1 MSANNKAD
9 IEIVIGANKIKT
21 KSQVEKDLKKILDE
35 INKERYFSNGK
46 RGVKVGVKASAKTQ
60 ITTDLKTIF
69 KRINDSNNFLIKNIE
84 LSKTATNKLQKQ
96 LQETLGQL
104 KIKDIKVENV
114 VKTSNKTSNA
124 TNSNNSS
131 LTTTKNTNQ
140 NTNVSV
146 DKINSVYSRALKL
159 QKQIESSKYTT
170 DKLKTSIK
178 GVITTLNKGI
188 TLDKSNMIN
197 SVQMKAEE
205 LQRTVSEINNIRRQF
220 DEVNVTSAIKKQNT
234 VTYADDN
241 KIETLKNKI
250 KNVSDALSTASYD
263 TTTFENRL
271 NNLLIKLDTPM
282 SVKTF
287 KSLKEEFNTINSEI
301 STVEHKISALNIK
314 SINFDKLQTNSDELK
329 TKLNNTYNDIMSNV
343 KKLSQEQQSLIQSS
357 NFSYGNTGV
366 KGINDTYDNI
376 IGKIGKYNEELEQ
389 FKTDYINYINIIRN
403 SQIGSDNFNHAVE
416 NLNKLRNN
424 VDLSTQEIK
433 QKVTNAF
440 ASYNNLSK
448 NIGKTQNNI
457 KGVQNLL
464 SNINTWGTQNDRIF
478 GNTKMSFAFKSLKSA
493 VENAISSMHNLSKE
507 EQELLSKDLSLQFK
521 KLKQSA
527 AEAGVTGQT
536 ALTKLTSQADKLGVY
551 LSASTLLY
559 SGINQ
564 VKQMYQNVLALDT
577 AMTEL
582 KKVTDETGS
591 KYDNFLTSSI
601 GKAKELGASITD
613 YINATADFAR
623 LGYNI
628 DSSAKLAE
636 SAILYKQVADD
647 INNIE
652 DASSS
657 LISTMKA
664 FNISANQSQTI
675 VDKFNEVSNKFSISS
690 GGIGTALQKSASSLS
705 SANNTLSESLGLI
718 VAGNDVVQDPDI
730 VGNGIKTIALRLR
743 AASTE
748 LEEAGLD
755 TDGVAKSVSDLRQ
768 ELKALSG
775 VDIMIDDNTFKS
787 TYQIFQEMSK
797 VWSGLSDITKA
808 SITDLAA
815 GKHQANL
822 FDSIMNNFADAK
834 KTVETANNSAGSA
847 SKEHAKVLESLAGK
861 VEILKST
868 YESLSKSIINDGFVK
883 SLIDDATQLLNLI
896 TKLNDNLGTFG
907 TISTGVIGVTVFRLT
922 KQFSNLNEFIQHI
935 KNGINSIGSS
945 KELIIQELSTQ
956 KDNLI
961 GNFIKTD
968 DSGNSSWKL
977 DDWLP
982 QIIENK
988 DYKERAEVIAK
999 KGLTVENYQ
1008 KEIKNLQTEYFQKE
1022 FNNQLKETNA
1032 TLTTNI
1038 KATDEAGE
1046 VVNKLGENYKKSVK
1060 SVSAFG
1066 NTLKSIGISALVSLG
1081 VGLAS
1086 WGIESRIKALN
1097 ERLSQSQKAVDTA
1110 NEKQKELSDEFSKV
1124 QENKSSLSSIQDE
1137 FLKLNKGV
1145 SSTGENLTLTNSEFE
1160 RYNTLANQIGDMFPS
1175 LVKGWTEQGNAIIS
1189 NKTSVE
1195 DLTNALKEQEEQY
1208 QRNLALN
1215 ANDVFS
1221 GFKAKVNSDY
1231 ATEFNI
1237 ITGTHIKEDSDV
1249 GYTKQEKLLSQIIS
1263 AYENKQ
1269 KVKVNDDNDNNYK
1282 ASIAGG
1288 VGEAIN
1294 KSKLENN
1301 PKDKSAFIILNNNEG
1316 VLEKVLKDVGIDL
1329 NDFLEKY
1336 NKYLDNPND
1345 TQNKTQVETWLK
1357 QIEIQIKSFGGLKEA
1372 EFDNT
1377 KSNIIASLEQ
1387 TNSNLNDKQKSLLE
1401 KIVNAID
1408 YKYAEKFTDENGN
1421 VDINKLVANLQT
1433 KLIDALNNGS
1443 NIVNQAYSN
1452 MLNLSDEYKNGKITA
1467 SKYVKSIKDNI
1478 NNSGLD
1484 KDLQEYLLKALNV
1497 EDIENMISN
1506 IKGRFKD
1513 NKNKNNIEKY
1523 IDSLNNTEI
1532 ELLYNI
1538 DNVGELSLD
1547 ELKSKI
1553 EASSKETQKFSSII
1567 NTASE
1572 SFKALNDEIDN
1583 VQSAYDTMKNVI
1595 IDYNKNGNLTVD
1607 NVQAIMALGDDYIK
1621 LLDTQSGKI
1630 RLNTAEYQKLIA
1642 VKKEELKLEAVRN
1655 SLSLVKSLNSE
1666 AKALEYL
1673 TKTKVDYASIT
1684 QKEYNSLYAYIETQ
1698 KNSGKYSKKA
1708 QSAFNEVLNTLNK
1721 TLTLYDEMDTS
1732 YTSQFDGLT
1741 KLEREY
1747 NENKEALENQQAVL
1761 DNQKEALEDVKT
1773 GYEKQKEALEDVV
1786 DGYEKQK
1793 DVINNNITALEK
1805 NKNALEDLLSTYN
1818 EDKDNIN
1825 ELIDLT
1831 TEYVKQTYDDKITA
1845 IEKEKDAYE
1854 DKIEKLKENLDAEK
1868 DLYEYQKSISSKKN
1882 DISTTKKQIAA
1893 LKNSNSTSD
1902 KKRLQELQ
1910 NQLSEQQ
1917 QDLTDT
1923 QYNNSIDVRKE
1934 ALDNE
1939 YALKEAIWNKETEK
1953 LQEVVNN
1960 ERRMRTEAMNLIDGR
1975 SNVFYNN
1982 LWNYTYQ
1989 YTTKSKFEF
1998 ETLWNTA
2005 YTVLDKY
2012 NLGQYNTMSIMD
2024 MLNHNI
2030 YNTQLMIDNV
2040 DGQIQLLEN
2049 QIEVL
2054 QGYIDGT
2061 TASINDVEAAIDGT
2075 TGSINNV
2082 EAALD
2087 GVKNKIND
2095 IETAYQQA
2103 TKEAE
2108 SFNNVSNGSGV
2119 GTNVSKTKTK
2129 TPSKNKDNNKN
2140 KEKKSNEQAIETI
2153 LKKVL
2158 NQVPLSDVNKKD
2170 SLKQY
2175 IVTHLTYPYFYFVN
2189 YAKKLR
2195 NQELSSNYSYDWITR
2210 NGEWFTSRGSYGKY
2224 AKGTSYAKQGVAIVD
2239 EEGIGSEYILKS
2251 NKGRTTYLP
2260 EGSVVFNKS
2269 ETQLLKSLVND
2280 KDKVRKIL
2288 NNADYLDYV
2297 GNKLTNGSLGV
2308 KSNSILTDSLKNTM
2322 NNINSI
2328 NNKTNTSMT
2337 SNVNMTVNN
2346 NGERI
2351 NEQSLV
2357 NKIEKQIIKDFNR
2370 IGRHWG

>member
-1 MSANNKAD
+1 MSTNGKPD
-9 IEIVIGANKIKT
+9 IEIVIGANKVKT
-21 KSQVEKDLKKILDE
+21 KSQVEKDLRKILDE
-35 INKERYFSNGK
+35 INKEQYFSNET
-46 RGVKVGVKASAKTQ
+46 RGVKVGVKSSTKTQ
-60 ITTDLKTIF
+60 IVTDLKEIF
-69 KRINDSNNFLIKNIE
+69 KSINSSNNNIFTIKNIE

-96 LQETLGQL
+96 LQEALGQ
-104 KIKDIKVENV
+104 IKVKDVKVENV
-114 VKTSNKTSNA
+114 VKTSNKTSDNI
-124 TNSNNSS
+124 NSSNNINNSS
-131 LTTTKNTNQ
+131 STTTKNT
-140 NTNVSV
+140 TKKDTTVSV

-159 QKQIESSKYTT
+159 QKQIESSKYAT

-188 TLDKSNMIN
+188 TLDKSNMIT

-205 LQRTVSEINNIRRQF
+205 LQQTVSEINNIRRQF
-220 DEVNVTSAIKKQNT
+220 DEANVTSVIKKQNT

-263 TTTFENRL
+263 TTNFENRL
-271 NNLLIKLDTPM
+271 NNLLTKLDTPM

-329 TKLNNTYNDIMSNV
+329 TKLNNTYNDIISNV

-366 KGINDTYDNI
+366 KGINDTYDNVV
-376 IGKIGKYNEELEQ
+376 GKVEDYDKQLKQ
-389 FKTDYINYINIIRN
+389 FKTDYVNYINVIRN
-403 SQIGSDNFNHAVE
+403 SQIGSDEFNKAVTD
-416 NLNKLRNN
+416 LNKLRNAVN
-424 VDLSTQEIK
+424 LSTQEIK
-433 QKVTNAF
+433 QKVNSAF
-440 ASYNNLSK
+440 SSYGNLSK

-464 SNINTWGTQNDRIF
+464 ANINIWGKQNDRIF

-493 VENAISSMHNLSKE
+493 VENAISSMHTLSKE
-507 EQELLSKDLSLQFK
+507 EQELLSKDLSKQFK
-521 KLKQSA
+521 ELKQSA
-527 AEAGVTGQT
+527 SEAGVTGQT

-564 VKQMYQNVLALDT
+564 IKQMYQNILSLDT

-591 KYDNFLTSSI
+591 KYDSFLTSSI
-601 GKAKELGASITD
+601 SKAKELGASITD
-613 YINATADFAR
+613 YVNATADFAR
-623 LGYNI
+623 LGYDT

-636 SAILYKQVADD
+636 SSILYEQVADD
-647 INNIE
+647 INGID

-664 FNISANQSQTI
+664 FNISASQSQTI
-675 VDKFNEVSNKFSISS
+675 VDKFNEVSNKFAISS

-775 VDIMIDDNTFKS
+775 VDIMINDNTFKS

-797 VWSGLSDITKA
+797 VWGGLSDIAKA

-822 FDSIMNNFADAK
+822 FDSIMNNFADAE

-861 VEILKST
+861 VKILNST
-868 YESLSKSIINDGFVK
+868 YDELSNSIINGEFVK
-883 SLIDDATQLLNLI
+883 SLIEGATQLLDLL
-896 TKLNDNLGTFG
+896 TKLNNGLGTFG
-907 TISTGVIGVTVFRLT
+907 TLLTGLAGIETFRLT
-922 KQFSNLNEFIQHI
+922 KQFSSPSELLANI
-935 KNGINSIGSS
+935 KNGISSIGSS
-945 KELIIQELSTQ
+945 KNSIIQKLSTQ
-956 KDNLI
+956 KDSLI
-961 GNFIKTD
+961 SNFIKTD
-968 DSGNSSWKL
+968 NNGNSSWKL

-982 QIIENK
+982 QI
-988 DYKERAEVIAK
+988 
-999 KGLTVENYQ
+999 VENDEYKKRAKALEDAGLAVEDYQ

-1022 FNNQLKETNA
+1022 FNNQLKDTNA

-1060 SVSAFG
+1060 GISTFG
-1066 NTLKSIGISALVSLG
+1066 STLKSIGISALVSLG

-1086 WGIESRIKALN
+1086 WGIESGIKALN
-1097 ERLSQSQKAVDTA
+1097 EQLSQSQKAIDTA
-1110 NEKQKELSDEFSKV
+1110 NEKQKELSDEFSNI

-1189 NKTSVE
+1189 NKTNVE

-1215 ANDVFS
+1215 ANDIFS
-1221 GFKAKVNSDY
+1221 GFKAKVNNDY

-1269 KVKVNDDNDNNYK
+1269 KVKTNDNNDNDYK
-1282 ASIAGG
+1282 SSIAGG

-1294 KSKLENN
+1294 KSKLEAN
-1301 PKDKSAFIILNNNEG
+1301 PKDTSAFIILNNKEG
-1316 VLEKVLKDVGIDL
+1316 VLEKVLKDIGIDL
-1329 NDFLEKY
+1329 NEFQEKY
-1336 NKYLDNPND
+1336 NNYIDNPND
-1345 TQNKTQVETWLK
+1345 TQNKAQVETWLK
-1357 QIEIQIKSFGGLKEA
+1357 QIEIQIKSFSGLKEA

-1401 KIVNAID
+1401 KIVNSID

-1443 NIVNQAYSN
+1443 DEVKQAYSN
-1452 MLNLSDEYKNGKITA
+1452 MLNLSDKYNNGKVTA
-1467 SKYVKSIKDNI
+1467 SKYVKLIKDDVK
-1478 NNSGLD
+1478 NSGLD

-1538 DNVGELSLD
+1538 DNAGDLSLD

-1553 EASSKETQKFSSII
+1553 EASSKEAQKFSSII

-1583 VQSAYDTMKNVI
+1583 VQSAYDTMKSVI

-1630 RLNTAEYQKLIA
+1630 RLNTAEYQKLITA
-1642 VKKEELKLEAVRN
+1642 RKEELKLEAVRN
-1655 SLSLVKSLNSE
+1655 SLNLIKSLDNES
-1666 AKALEYL
+1666 KALEYL

-1684 QKEYNSLYAYIETQ
+1684 QKEYDSLYSYIETQ

-1708 QSAFNEVLNTLNK
+1708 QSAFNEILKSLNK
-1721 TLTLYDEMDTS
+1721 TLELYDKMDTT
-1732 YTSQFDGLT
+1732 YTSQFDGLS

-1747 NENKEALENQQAVL
+1747 NRNKEALENQQTAL
-1761 DNQKEALEDVKT
+1761 DNQKEALEDVKS
-1773 GYEKQKEALEDVV
+1773 GYEKQKEVLNDN
-1786 DGYEKQK
+1786 K
-1793 DVINNNITALEK
+1793 DALEK
-1805 NKNALEDLLSTYN
+1805 NKSALEDLLDTYN
-1818 EDKDNIN
+1818 DDKDNIN

-1831 TEYVKQTYDDKITA
+1831 TEYVKQTYEDKITA
-1845 IEKEKDAYE
+1845 IEKEKDAYK
-1854 DKIEKLKENLDAEK
+1854 DRVDQLKENLDAEK

-1893 LKNSNSTSD
+1893 LQNSTSSSD
-1902 KKRLQELQ
+1902 RKRLQELQ
-1910 NQLSEQQ
+1910 TQLSEQQ

-1923 QYNNSIDVRKE
+1923 QYDNSIDVRKE

-1939 YALKEAIWNKETEK
+1939 YTLKEKAWNKETEK

-1960 ERRMRTEAMNLIDGR
+1960 ERQMRTEAMRLMDSR
-1975 SNVFYNN
+1975 SNIFYNN

-1998 ETLWNTA
+1998 DNLWTTA
-2005 YTVLDKY
+2005 YGVLDKY
-2012 NLGQYNTMSIMD
+2012 NLGQYTTMGIMD
-2024 MLNHNI
+2024 MLNYNI
-2030 YNTQLMIDNV
+2030 YNTQLMIANV
-2040 DGQIQLLEN
+2040 DGQIQMLES
-2049 QIEVL
+2049 QIDVL

-2061 TASINDVEAAIDGT
+2061 TT
-2075 TGSINNV
+2075 SINNV
-2082 EAALD
+2082 ETALD
-2087 GVKNKIND
+2087 GVKNKISD
-2095 IETAYQQA
+2095 IETAYQNA

-2108 SFNNVSNGSGV
+2108 NFNNVSNGSGV

-2129 TPSKNKDNNKN
+2129 SPSENKASTKSSSKNK
-2140 KEKKSNEQAIETI
+2140 KSNLLTKDSMNA
-2153 LKKVL
+2153 LKKIKSNL
-2158 NQVPLSDVNKKD
+2158 ESTAKYTAQFPKYEKHITTPKKFK
-2170 SLKQY
+2170 S
-2175 IVTHLTYPYFYFVN
+2175 FS
-2189 YAKKLR
+2189 
-2195 NQELSSNYSYDWITR
+2195 SSNLPKTSKTPFNWYTFNGYASGTPYS
-2210 NGEWFTSRGSYGKY
+2210 
-2224 AKGTSYAKQGVAIVD
+2224 KQGVAIVD
-2239 EEGIGSEYILKS
+2239 EEGIGSEYILKA

-2269 ETQLLKSLVND
+2269 ETQLLKSLVDD
-2280 KDKVRKIL
+2280 KDKVKKIL
-2288 NNADYLDYV
+2288 NNADYLDYI
-2297 GNKLTNGSLGV
+2297 GSKLTNGSLGI
-2308 KSNSILTDSLKNTM
+2308 KNNSILTDSLKNTM

-2357 NKIEKQIIKDFNR
+2357 NKIENQIIKDFNR

>member
-1 MSANNKAD
+1 MSTNGKPD
-9 IEIVIGANKIKT
+9 IEIVIGANKVKT
-21 KSQVEKDLKKILDE
+21 KSQVEKDLRKILDE
-35 INKERYFSNGK
+35 INKEQYFSNET
-46 RGVKVGVKASAKTQ
+46 RGVKVGVKSSTKTQ
-60 ITTDLKTIF
+60 IVTDLKKIF
-69 KRINDSNNFLIKNIE
+69 KSINSSNNNIFTIKNIE

-96 LQETLGQL
+96 LQEALGQ
-104 KIKDIKVENV
+104 IKVKDVKVENV
-114 VKTSNKTSNA
+114 VKTSNKTSDNI
-124 TNSNNSS
+124 NSSNNINNSS
-131 LTTTKNTNQ
+131 STTTKNT
-140 NTNVSV
+140 TKKDTTVSV

-159 QKQIESSKYTT
+159 QKQIESSKYAT

-188 TLDKSNMIN
+188 TLDKSNMIT

-205 LQRTVSEINNIRRQF
+205 LQQTVSEINNIRRQF
-220 DEVNVTSAIKKQNT
+220 DEANVTSAIKKQNT

-263 TTTFENRL
+263 TTNFENRL
-271 NNLLIKLDTPM
+271 NNLLTKLDTPM

-314 SINFDKLQTNSDELK
+314 SINFDKLQVNSDELK
-329 TKLNNTYNDIMSNV
+329 TKLSNTYNTVMNNV
-343 KKLSQEQQSLIQSS
+343 KKLNKEQQDLIQSS

-366 KGINDTYDNI
+366 KGINDTYDNVV
-376 IGKIGKYNEELEQ
+376 GKVEDYNKQLKQ
-389 FKTDYINYINIIRN
+389 FKTDYVNYINVIRN
-403 SQIGSDNFNHAVE
+403 SQIGSDEFNNAIE
-416 NLNKLRNN
+416 GLKNLQNTVN
-424 VDLSTQEIK
+424 LSTQEIK
-433 QKVTNAF
+433 QKVNSAF
-440 ASYNNLSK
+440 SSYGNLSK

-464 SNINTWGTQNDRIF
+464 ANINTWGKQNDRIF

-493 VENAISSMHNLSKE
+493 VENAISSMHTLSKE
-507 EQELLSKDLSLQFK
+507 EQELLSKDLSRQFK
-521 KLKQSA
+521 ELKQSA
-527 AEAGVTGQT
+527 SEAGVTGQT

-564 VKQMYQNVLALDT
+564 IKQMYQNVLSLDT

-591 KYDNFLTSSI
+591 KYDSFLTSSI
-601 GKAKELGASITD
+601 SKAKELGASITD
-613 YINATADFAR
+613 YVNATADFAR
-623 LGYNI
+623 LGYDT
-628 DSSAKLAE
+628 DSSAKLAK
-636 SAILYKQVADD
+636 SSILYEQVADD
-647 INNIE
+647 INGID

-664 FNISANQSQTI
+664 FNISASQSQTI

-797 VWSGLSDITKA
+797 VWGGLSDIAKA

-822 FDSIMNNFADAK
+822 FDSIMNNFADAE

-861 VEILKST
+861 VKILNST
-868 YESLSKSIINDGFVK
+868 YDELSNSIIKGEFVK
-883 SLIDDATQLLNLI
+883 SLIEGATQLLDLL
-896 TKLNDNLGTFG
+896 TKLNNGLGTFG
-907 TISTGVIGVTVFRLT
+907 TLLTGLAGIETFRLT
-922 KQFSNLNEFIQHI
+922 KQFSSPSELLANI
-935 KNGINSIGSS
+935 KNGISSIGSS
-945 KELIIQELSTQ
+945 KNSIIQKLSTQ
-956 KDNLI
+956 KDSLI
-961 GNFIKTD
+961 SNFIKTD
-968 DSGNSSWKL
+968 NNGNSSWKL

-982 QIIENK
+982 QI
-988 DYKERAEVIAK
+988 
-999 KGLTVENYQ
+999 VENGEYKKRAKALEDAGLAVEEYQ
-1008 KEIKNLQTEYFQKE
+1008 EKIKNLQTEYFQKE
-1022 FNNQLKETNA
+1022 FNNQLKDTNA

-1060 SVSAFG
+1060 GISTFG
-1066 NTLKSIGISALVSLG
+1066 STLKSIGISALVSLG

-1086 WGIESRIKALN
+1086 WGIESGIKALN
-1097 ERLSQSQKAVDTA
+1097 EQLSQSQKAIDTA
-1110 NEKQKELSDEFSKV
+1110 NEKQKELSDEFSNI

-1189 NKTSVE
+1189 NKTNVE

-1221 GFKAKVNSDY
+1221 GFKAKVNNDY
-1231 ATEFNI
+1231 ATE
-1237 ITGTHIKEDSDV
+1237 IKWFSRGNLIDNAVQEDSDV
-1249 GYTKQEKLLSQIIS
+1249 GYAKQEKLLNSILDAYRSNRKIAAIS
-1263 AYENKQ
+1263 DPNSIYDAFKVLPVLGNGDVALDNK
-1269 KVKVNDDNDNNYK
+1269 NY
-1282 ASIAGG
+1282 
-1288 VGEAIN
+1288 
-1294 KSKLENN
+1294 
-1301 PKDKSAFIILNNNEG
+1301 
-1316 VLEKVLKDVGIDL
+1316 VLEKVLKDIGIDL
-1329 NDFLEKY
+1329 NEFQEKY

-1357 QIEIQIKSFGGLKEA
+1357 QIEIQIKSFSGLKEA

-1401 KIVNAID
+1401 KIVNSID

-1443 NIVNQAYSN
+1443 DEVKQAYSN
-1452 MLNLSDEYKNGKITA
+1452 MLNLSDKYNNGKVTA
-1467 SKYVKSIKDNI
+1467 SKYVKLIKDDVK
-1478 NNSGLD
+1478 NSGLD

-1538 DNVGELSLD
+1538 DNAGDLSLD

-1553 EASSKETQKFSSII
+1553 EASSKEAQKFSSII

-1583 VQSAYDTMKNVI
+1583 VQSAYDTMKSVI

-1630 RLNTAEYQKLIA
+1630 RLNTAEYQKLITA
-1642 VKKEELKLEAVRN
+1642 RKEELKLEAVRN
-1655 SLSLVKSLNSE
+1655 SLNLIKSLDNES
-1666 AKALEYL
+1666 KALEYL

-1684 QKEYNSLYAYIETQ
+1684 QKEYDSLYSYIETQ

-1708 QSAFNEVLNTLNK
+1708 QSAFNEILKSLNK
-1721 TLTLYDEMDTS
+1721 TLELYDKMDTT
-1732 YTSQFDGLT
+1732 YTSQFDGLS

-1747 NENKEALENQQAVL
+1747 NRNKEALENQQTAL
-1761 DNQKEALEDVKT
+1761 DNQKEALEDVKS
-1773 GYEKQKEALEDVV
+1773 GYEKQKEILD
-1786 DGYEKQK
+1786 DNK
-1793 DVINNNITALEK
+1793 DALEK
-1805 NKNALEDLLSTYN
+1805 NKSALEDLLDTYN
-1818 EDKDNIN
+1818 DDKDNIN

-1831 TEYVKQTYDDKITA
+1831 TEYVKQTYEDKITA
-1845 IEKEKDAYE
+1845 IEKEKDAYK
-1854 DKIEKLKENLDAEK
+1854 DRVDQLKENLDAEK

-1893 LKNSNSTSD
+1893 LQNSTSSSD
-1902 KKRLQELQ
+1902 RKRLQELQ
-1910 NQLSEQQ
+1910 TQLSEQQ

-1923 QYNNSIDVRKE
+1923 QYDNSIDVRKE

-1939 YALKEAIWNKETEK
+1939 YTLKEKAWNKETEK

-1960 ERRMRTEAMNLIDGR
+1960 ERQMRTEAMRLMDSR
-1975 SNVFYNN
+1975 SNIFYNN

-1998 ETLWNTA
+1998 DNLWTTA
-2005 YTVLDKY
+2005 YGVLDKY
-2012 NLGQYNTMSIMD
+2012 NLGQYTTMGIMD
-2024 MLNHNI
+2024 MLNYNI
-2030 YNTQLMIDNV
+2030 YNTQLMIANV
-2040 DGQIQLLEN
+2040 DGQIQMLES
-2049 QIEVL
+2049 QIDVL

-2061 TASINDVEAAIDGT
+2061 TT
-2075 TGSINNV
+2075 SINNV
-2082 EAALD
+2082 ETALD
-2087 GVKNKIND
+2087 GVKNKISD
-2095 IETAYQQA
+2095 IETAYQNA

-2108 SFNNVSNGSGV
+2108 NFNNVSNGNGV
-2119 GTNVSKTKTK
+2119 GVDSSKTNTK
-2129 TPSKNKDNNKN
+2129 SPSENKDNNKN
-2140 KEKKSNEQAIETI
+2140 KEKKSSNPSVETI

-2158 NQVPLSDVNKKD
+2158 KQVPLSGKNKFGEDKKD
-2170 SLKQY
+2170 VLKKY
-2175 IVTHLTYPYFYFVN
+2175 ILEHFAYPYFYFVN
-2189 YAKKLR
+2189 YALALQKETYSQKYITQNR
-2195 NQELSSNYSYDWITR
+2195 NKTPKVATTPFNKYTFK
-2210 NGEWFTSRGSYGKY
+2210 GY
-2224 AKGTSYAKQGVAIVD
+2224 AKGTSYSKQGVAIVD
-2239 EEGIGSEYILKS
+2239 EEGIGSEYILKA

-2269 ETQLLKSLVND
+2269 ETQLLKSLVDD
-2280 KDKVRKIL
+2280 KDKVKKIL
-2288 NNADYLDYV
+2288 NNADYLDYI
-2297 GNKLTNGSLGV
+2297 GSKLTNGSLGI
-2308 KSNSILTDSLKNTM
+2308 KNNSILTDSLKNTM

-2357 NKIEKQIIKDFNR
+2357 NKIENQIIKDFNR

>member
-1 MSANNKAD
+1 MSTNNKAD

-35 INKERYFSNGK
+35 INKERYFSNGT
-46 RGVKVGVKASAKTQ
+46 RGVKVGVKTSAKTQ

-84 LSKTATNKLQKQ
+84 LSKTSTNKLQKQ
-96 LQETLGQL
+96 LQEALGQL

-140 NTNVSV
+140 NANVSV

-188 TLDKSNMIN
+188 TLDKSNMIT
-197 SVQMKAEE
+197 SVKMKTEE
-205 LQRTVSEINNIRRQF
+205 LQQTVSEINNIRRQF

-263 TTTFENRL
+263 TTNFENRL
-271 NNLLIKLDTPM
+271 NNLLTKLDTPM

-287 KSLKEEFNTINSEI
+287 KALKEEFNAINSEI
-301 STVEHKISALNIK
+301 SAVEHKISALNIK
-314 SINFDKLQTNSDELK
+314 SINFDKLQINSDELK

-389 FKTDYINYINIIRN
+389 FKTDYVNYINVIRN
-403 SQIGSDNFNHAVE
+403 SQIGSDEFNTAVTD
-416 NLNKLRNN
+416 LNKLRNEVN
-424 VDLSTQEIK
+424 LSTQEIK
-433 QKVTNAF
+433 QKVTNVF
-440 ASYNNLSK
+440 TSYNNLSK

-478 GNTKMSFAFKSLKSA
+478 SNTKMSFAFKSLKSA

-564 VKQMYQNVLALDT
+564 VKQMYQNVLSLDT
-577 AMTEL
+577 AITEL

-591 KYDNFLTSSI
+591 EYDNFLTSSI
-601 GKAKELGASITD
+601 SKSKELGASITD
-613 YINATADFAR
+613 YVNATADFAR
-623 LGYNI
+623 LGYDT
-628 DSSAKLAE
+628 DSSAELAE
-636 SAILYKQVADD
+636 SSILYKQVADD
-647 INNIE
+647 INNVE

-664 FNISANQSQTI
+664 FNISASQSQTI

-775 VDIMIDDNTFKS
+775 VDIMIDDKTFKS

-797 VWSGLSDITKA
+797 VWSGLSDISKA

-822 FDSIMNNFADAK
+822 FDSIMNNFTDAE
-834 KTVETANNSAGSA
+834 KTVETANNSVGSA

-861 VEILKST
+861 VEILKSS
-868 YESLSKSIINDGFVK
+868 YEALSKSIINDDSVK
-883 SLIDDATQLLNLI
+883 SLIEGATQLLDLL
-896 TKLNDNLGTFG
+896 TELNNGLGTFG
-907 TISTGVIGVTVFRLT
+907 IILTGVTGVTVFRLT

-935 KNGINSIGSS
+935 ENGISSIGSS
-945 KELIIQELSTQ
+945 KNLIIQKLSTQ
-956 KDNLI
+956 KDSLI
-961 GNFIKTD
+961 SNFIKTD
-968 DSGNSSWKL
+968 NNGNSSWKL

-982 QIIENK
+982 QIVENK
-988 DYKERAEVIAK
+988 EYQERVKVIKNEGLAVKE
-999 KGLTVENYQ
+999 YQ
-1008 KEIKNLQTEYFQKE
+1008 EKIKNLQTEYFQKE
-1022 FNNQLKETNA
+1022 FNNQLKDTNA

-1046 VVNKLGENYKKSVK
+1046 VVTKLGDNYKKSVK
-1060 SVSAFG
+1060 SISTFG

-1081 VGLAS
+1081 VGLVS
-1086 WGIESRIKALN
+1086 WGIESGINALN
-1097 ERLSQSQKAVDTA
+1097 EQLSQSQKAIDTA
-1110 NEKQKELSDEFSKV
+1110 NEKRKELNDEFSNV

-1160 RYNTLANQIGDMFPS
+1160 RYNTLANQIGDIFPS

-1189 NKTSVE
+1189 NKTNIE

-1221 GFKAKVNSDY
+1221 GFKAKVNNDY

-1237 ITGTHIKEDSDV
+1237 FSGKYIKEDSDV
-1249 GYTKQEKLLSQIIS
+1249 GYAKQEEVLKSILDI
-1263 AYENKQ
+1263 NKN
-1269 KVKVNDDNDNNYK
+1269 KKIKKIVVKDNQFNRGNTAADIATTLFENDDTV
-1282 ASIAGG
+1282 G
-1288 VGEAIN
+1288 VLDI
-1294 KSKLENN
+1294 S
-1301 PKDKSAFIILNNNEG
+1301 EG
-1316 VLEKVLKDVGIDL
+1316 VLEKVLKDIGIDL
-1329 NDFLEKY
+1329 NEFQEKY

-1345 TQNKTQVETWLK
+1345 MQNKTQVETWLK
-1357 QIEIQIKSFGGLKEA
+1357 QIEIQIKSFSGLKEA

-1421 VDINKLVANLQT
+1421 VDINTLVANLQT

-1443 NIVNQAYSN
+1443 DEVKQAYSN
-1452 MLNLSDEYKNGKITA
+1452 MLNLSDEYSNGKVTA
-1467 SKYVKSIKDNI
+1467 SKYVKSIKDDVK
-1478 NNSGLD
+1478 NSGLD
-1484 KDLQEYLLKALNV
+1484 KELQEYLLKALNV
-1497 EDIENMISN
+1497 EDVENMISN

-1513 NKNKNNIEKY
+1513 NENKNNIEKY

-1538 DNVGELSLD
+1538 DNVGDLSLD

-1553 EASSKETQKFSSII
+1553 EASSKEAQKFSSII
-1567 NTASE
+1567 NTTSE

-1630 RLNTAEYQKLIA
+1630 RLNTAEYQKLITA
-1642 VKKEELKLEAVRN
+1642 KKEELKLETIRN
-1655 SLSLVKSLNSE
+1655 SLSLIKSLNSE

-1684 QKEYNSLYAYIETQ
+1684 QKEYNSLYTYIETQ

-1721 TLTLYDEMDTS
+1721 TLALYDEMDTS

-1747 NENKEALENQQAVL
+1747 NENKEALENQQTAL
-1761 DNQKEALEDVKT
+1761 NNQKEALEDVKT

-1793 DVINNNITALEK
+1793 DVINNNINALEK
-1805 NKNALEDLLSTYN
+1805 NKSALEDLLSTYN
-1818 EDKDNIN
+1818 EDKDSIN

-1868 DLYEYQKSISSKKN
+1868 DLYEYQKSISNKKN

-1893 LKNSNSTSD
+1893 LKSSNSTSD

-1923 QYNNSIDVRKE
+1923 QYNNSIDIRKE

-1939 YALKEAIWNKETEK
+1939 YALKEALWNKETEK
-1953 LQEVVNN
+1953 LHEVVNN
-1960 ERRMRTEAMNLIDGR
+1960 ERRMRTEAMNLIDSR
-1975 SNVFYNN
+1975 SNVFYNK

-1998 ETLWNTA
+1998 ETLWTTA

-2030 YNTQLMIDNV
+2030 YNTQLMINNV

-2061 TASINDVEAAIDGT
+2061 TLKINDVEAAIDGT

-2082 EAALD
+2082 ETALD

-2108 SFNNVSNGSGV
+2108 SFNNVSNSSGV

-2129 TPSKNKDNNKN
+2129 APSKNKDNNKN
-2140 KEKKSNEQAIETI
+2140 NRNAVETI

-2158 NQVPLSDVNKKD
+2158 KQVSLSSADKKD

-2175 IVTHLTYPYFYFVN
+2175 IITHLTYPYFYFVN

-2195 NQELSSNYSYDWITR
+2195 NQELSSDYSYNWITR
-2210 NGEWFTSRGSYGKY
+2210 NGEWFTSRGSYGKF
-2224 AKGTSYAKQGVAIVD
+2224 AKGTSYAKQGMAIVD
-2239 EEGIGSEYILKS
+2239 EEGIGSEYILKA

-2269 ETQLLKSLVND
+2269 ETQLLKSLVDD
-2280 KDKVRKIL
+2280 KDKVKKIL
-2288 NNADYLDYV
+2288 NNADYLDYI
-2297 GNKLTNGSLGV
+2297 GSKLTNGSLGI
-2308 KSNSILTDSLKNTM
+2308 KNNSILTDSLKNTM

-2357 NKIEKQIIKDFNR
+2357 DKIEKQIIKDFNR

>member
-1 MSANNKAD
+1 MSTNGKPD
-9 IEIVIGANKIKT
+9 IEIVIGANKVKT
-21 KSQVEKDLKKILDE
+21 KSQVEKDLRKILDE
-35 INKERYFSNGK
+35 INKEQYFSNGT
-46 RGVKVGVKASAKTQ
+46 RGVKVGVKSSTKTQ
-60 ITTDLKTIF
+60 IVTDLKEIF
-69 KRINDSNNFLIKNIE
+69 KSINSSNNNIFTIKNIE

-96 LQETLGQL
+96 LQEALGQ
-104 KIKDIKVENV
+104 IKVKDVKVENV
-114 VKTSNKTSNA
+114 VKTSNKTSDNI
-124 TNSNNSS
+124 NSSNNINNSS
-131 LTTTKNTNQ
+131 STTTKNT
-140 NTNVSV
+140 TKKDTTVSV

-159 QKQIESSKYTT
+159 QKQIESFKYAT

-188 TLDKSNMIN
+188 TLDKSNMIT

-205 LQRTVSEINNIRRQF
+205 LQQTVSEINNIRRQF
-220 DEVNVTSAIKKQNT
+220 DEANVTSAIKKQNT

-263 TTTFENRL
+263 TTNFENRL
-271 NNLLIKLDTPM
+271 NNLLTKLDTPM

-329 TKLNNTYNDIMSNV
+329 TKLNNTYNTVMSNV
-343 KKLSQEQQSLIQSS
+343 KKLNEEQQDLIQSS

-366 KGINDTYDNI
+366 KGINDTYDNVV
-376 IGKIGKYNEELEQ
+376 GKVEDYNKQLKQ
-389 FKTDYINYINIIRN
+389 FKTDYVNYINVIRN
-403 SQIGSDNFNHAVE
+403 SQIGSDEFNNAIKGLK
-416 NLNKLRNN
+416 NLQNKVN
-424 VDLSTQEIK
+424 LSTQEIK
-433 QKVTNAF
+433 QKVNSAF
-440 ASYNNLSK
+440 SSYGNLSK

-464 SNINTWGTQNDRIF
+464 ANINTWGKQNDRIF

-493 VENAISSMHNLSKE
+493 VENAISSMHTLSKE
-507 EQELLSKDLSLQFK
+507 EQELLSKDLSRQFK
-521 KLKQSA
+521 ELKQSA
-527 AEAGVTGQT
+527 SEAGVTGQT

-564 VKQMYQNVLALDT
+564 IKQMYQNVLSLDT

-591 KYDNFLTSSI
+591 KYDSFLTSSI
-601 GKAKELGASITD
+601 SKAKELGASITD
-613 YINATADFAR
+613 YVNATADFAR
-623 LGYNI
+623 LGYDT

-636 SAILYKQVADD
+636 SSILYEQVADD
-647 INNIE
+647 INGID

-664 FNISANQSQTI
+664 FNISASQSQTI

-755 TDGVAKSVSDLRQ
+755 TDGIATSVADLRK

-787 TYQIFQEMSK
+787 TYQIFQELSK
-797 VWSGLSDITKA
+797 VWSGLSDIAKA

-822 FDSIMNNFADAK
+822 FDSIMNNFADAE

-861 VEILKST
+861 VKILNST
-868 YESLSKSIINDGFVK
+868 YDELSNSIIKGEFVK
-883 SLIDDATQLLNLI
+883 SLIEGATQLLDLL
-896 TKLNDNLGTFG
+896 TKLNNGLGTFG
-907 TISTGVIGVTVFRLT
+907 TLLTGLAGIETFRLT
-922 KQFSNLNEFIQHI
+922 KQFSSPSELLANI
-935 KNGINSIGSS
+935 KNGISSIGSS
-945 KELIIQELSTQ
+945 KNSIIQKLSTQ
-956 KDNLI
+956 KDSLI
-961 GNFIKTD
+961 SNFIKTD
-968 DSGNSSWKL
+968 NNGNSSWKL

-982 QIIENK
+982 QI
-988 DYKERAEVIAK
+988 
-999 KGLTVENYQ
+999 VENGEYKKRAKALEDAGLAVKDYQ

-1022 FNNQLKETNA
+1022 FNNQLKDTNA

-1060 SVSAFG
+1060 GISTFG
-1066 NTLKSIGISALVSLG
+1066 STLKSIGISALVSLG

-1086 WGIESRIKALN
+1086 WGIESGIKALN
-1097 ERLSQSQKAVDTA
+1097 EQLSQSQKAIDTA
-1110 NEKQKELSDEFSKV
+1110 NEKQKELSDEFSNI

-1189 NKTSVE
+1189 NKTNVE

-1215 ANDVFS
+1215 ANDIFS
-1221 GFKAKVNSDY
+1221 GFKAKVNNDY

-1269 KVKVNDDNDNNYK
+1269 KVKTNDNNDNDYK
-1282 ASIAGG
+1282 SSIAGG

-1294 KSKLENN
+1294 KSKLEAN
-1301 PKDKSAFIILNNNEG
+1301 PKDTSAFIILNNKEG
-1316 VLEKVLKDVGIDL
+1316 VLEKVLKDIGIDL
-1329 NDFLEKY
+1329 NEFQEKY

-1345 TQNKTQVETWLK
+1345 TQNKAQVETWLK
-1357 QIEIQIKSFGGLKEA
+1357 QIEIQIKSFSGLKEA

-1421 VDINKLVANLQT
+1421 VDINTLVANLQT

-1443 NIVNQAYSN
+1443 GEVKQAYSN
-1452 MLNLSDEYKNGKITA
+1452 MLNLSDKYNNGKVTA
-1467 SKYVKSIKDNI
+1467 SKYVKLIKDDVK
-1478 NNSGLD
+1478 NSGLD

-1538 DNVGELSLD
+1538 DNAGDLSLD

-1553 EASSKETQKFSSII
+1553 EASSKEAQKFSSII

-1583 VQSAYDTMKNVI
+1583 VQSAYDTMKSVI

-1630 RLNTAEYQKLIA
+1630 RLNTAEYQKLITA
-1642 VKKEELKLEAVRN
+1642 RKEELKLEAVRN
-1655 SLSLVKSLNSE
+1655 SLNLIKSLDNES
-1666 AKALEYL
+1666 KALEYL

-1684 QKEYNSLYAYIETQ
+1684 QKEYDSLYSYIETQ

-1708 QSAFNEVLNTLNK
+1708 QSAFNEILKSLNK
-1721 TLTLYDEMDTS
+1721 TLELYDKMDTT
-1732 YTSQFDGLT
+1732 YTSQFDGLS

-1747 NENKEALENQQAVL
+1747 NRNKEALENQQTAL
-1761 DNQKEALEDVKT
+1761 DNQKEALEDVKS
-1773 GYEKQKEALEDVV
+1773 GYEKQKEVLNDN
-1786 DGYEKQK
+1786 K
-1793 DVINNNITALEK
+1793 DALEK
-1805 NKNALEDLLSTYN
+1805 NKSALEDLLDTYN
-1818 EDKDNIN
+1818 DDKDNIN

-1831 TEYVKQTYDDKITA
+1831 TEYVKQTYEDKITA
-1845 IEKEKDAYE
+1845 IEKEKDAYK
-1854 DKIEKLKENLDAEK
+1854 DRVDQLKENLDAEK

-1893 LKNSNSTSD
+1893 LQNSTSSSD
-1902 KKRLQELQ
+1902 RKRLQELQ
-1910 NQLSEQQ
+1910 TQLSEQQ
-1917 QDLTDT
+1917 QDLTDI

-1939 YALKEAIWNKETEK
+1939 YTLKEKAWNKETEK

-1960 ERRMRTEAMNLIDGR
+1960 ERQMRTEAMRLMDSR
-1975 SNVFYNN
+1975 SNIFYNN

-1998 ETLWNTA
+1998 DNLWTTA
-2005 YTVLDKY
+2005 YGVLDKY
-2012 NLGQYNTMSIMD
+2012 NLGQYTTMGIMD
-2024 MLNHNI
+2024 MLNYNI
-2030 YNTQLMIDNV
+2030 YNTQLMIANV
-2040 DGQIQLLEN
+2040 DGQIQMLES
-2049 QIEVL
+2049 QIDVL

-2061 TASINDVEAAIDGT
+2061 TT
-2075 TGSINNV
+2075 SINNV
-2082 EAALD
+2082 ETALD
-2087 GVKNKIND
+2087 GVKNKISD
-2095 IETAYQQA
+2095 IETAYQNA

-2108 SFNNVSNGSGV
+2108 NFNNVSNSSGV

-2129 TPSKNKDNNKN
+2129 SPSENKASTKSSSKNK
-2140 KEKKSNEQAIETI
+2140 KSNLLTKDSMNA
-2153 LKKVL
+2153 LKKIKSNL
-2158 NQVPLSDVNKKD
+2158 ESTAKYTAQFPKYEKHITTPKKFK
-2170 SLKQY
+2170 S
-2175 IVTHLTYPYFYFVN
+2175 FS
-2189 YAKKLR
+2189 
-2195 NQELSSNYSYDWITR
+2195 SSNLPKTSKTPFNWYTFKGYASGTPYS
-2210 NGEWFTSRGSYGKY
+2210 
-2224 AKGTSYAKQGVAIVD
+2224 KQGVAIVD
-2239 EEGIGSEYILKS
+2239 EEGVGSEYILKA

-2269 ETQLLKSLVND
+2269 ETQLLKSLVDD
-2280 KDKVRKIL
+2280 KDKVKKIL
-2288 NNADYLDYV
+2288 NNADYLDYI
-2297 GNKLTNGSLGV
+2297 GSKLTNGSLGI
-2308 KSNSILTDSLKNTM
+2308 KNNSILTDSLKNTM

-2357 NKIEKQIIKDFNR
+2357 NKIENQIIKDFNR

>member
-1 MSANNKAD
+1 MSTNGKPD
-9 IEIVIGANKIKT
+9 IEIVIGANKVKT
-21 KSQVEKDLKKILDE
+21 KSQVEKDLRKILDE
-35 INKERYFSNGK
+35 INKEQYFSNET
-46 RGVKVGVKASAKTQ
+46 RGVKVGVKSSTKTQ
-60 ITTDLKTIF
+60 IVTDLKEIF
-69 KRINDSNNFLIKNIE
+69 KSINSSNNNIFTIKNIE

-96 LQETLGQL
+96 LQEALGQ
-104 KIKDIKVENV
+104 IKVKDVKVENV
-114 VKTSNKTSNA
+114 VKISNKTSDNI
-124 TNSNNSS
+124 NSSNNINNSS
-131 LTTTKNTNQ
+131 STTTKNT
-140 NTNVSV
+140 TKKDTTVSV

-159 QKQIESSKYTT
+159 QKQIESSKYAT

-188 TLDKSNMIN
+188 TLDKSNMIT

-205 LQRTVSEINNIRRQF
+205 LQQTVSEINNIRRQF
-220 DEVNVTSAIKKQNT
+220 DETNVTSVIKKQNT

-263 TTTFENRL
+263 TTNFENRL
-271 NNLLIKLDTPM
+271 NNLLTKLDTPM

-287 KSLKEEFNTINSEI
+287 KSLKEEFNVINSEI
-301 STVEHKISALNIK
+301 SAVEAKFGTLNIK
-314 SINFDKLQTNSDELK
+314 SINFDKLQVNSDELK
-329 TKLNNTYNDIMSNV
+329 TKLSNTYDTVMNNV
-343 KKLSQEQQSLIQSS
+343 KKLNKEQQDLIQSS

-366 KGINDTYDNI
+366 KGINDTFVNVNDNI
-376 IGKIGKYNEELEQ
+376 RQYTEKLEQ
-389 FKTDYINYINIIRN
+389 YKTQYVDYINIIRN
-403 SQIGSDNFNHAVE
+403 EEIGSDEFNKAIE
-416 NLNKLRNN
+416 GLRNLQTN
-424 VDLSTQEIK
+424 VNLSTQEIK
-433 QKVTNAF
+433 QKVNSAF
-440 ASYNNLSK
+440 SSYGNLSK

-464 SNINTWGTQNDRIF
+464 ANINIWGKQNDRIF

-493 VENAISSMHNLSKE
+493 VENAISSMHTLSKE
-507 EQELLSKDLSLQFK
+507 EQELLSKDLSRQFK
-521 KLKQSA
+521 ELKQSA
-527 AEAGVTGQT
+527 SEAGVTGQT

-564 VKQMYQNVLALDT
+564 IKQMYQNILSLDT

-591 KYDNFLTSSI
+591 KYDSFLTSSI
-601 GKAKELGASITD
+601 SKAKELGASITD
-613 YINATADFAR
+613 YVNATADFAR
-623 LGYNI
+623 LGYDT

-636 SAILYKQVADD
+636 SSILYEQVADD
-647 INNIE
+647 INGID

-664 FNISANQSQTI
+664 FNISASQSQTI

-775 VDIMIDDNTFKS
+775 VDIMINDNTFKS

-797 VWSGLSDITKA
+797 VWGGLSDIAKA

-822 FDSIMNNFADAK
+822 FDSIMNNFADAE

-861 VEILKST
+861 VKILNST
-868 YESLSKSIINDGFVK
+868 YDELSNSIINGEFVK
-883 SLIDDATQLLNLI
+883 SLIEGATQLLDLL
-896 TKLNDNLGTFG
+896 TKLNNGLGTFG
-907 TISTGVIGVTVFRLT
+907 TLLTGLAGIETFRLT
-922 KQFSNLNEFIQHI
+922 KQFSSPSELLANI
-935 KNGINSIGSS
+935 KNGISSIGSS
-945 KELIIQELSTQ
+945 KNSIIQKLSAQ
-956 KDNLI
+956 KDSLI
-961 GNFIKTD
+961 SNFIKTD
-968 DSGNSSWKL
+968 NNGNSSWKL

-982 QIIENK
+982 QIVENGE
-988 DYKERAEVIAK
+988 YKKRAKALEDA
-999 KGLTVENYQ
+999 GLAVENYQ
-1008 KEIKNLQTEYFQKE
+1008 EKIKNLQTEYFQKE
-1022 FNNQLKETNA
+1022 FNNQLKDTNA

-1046 VVNKLGENYKKSVK
+1046 VVSKLGDNYKKSVK
-1060 SVSAFG
+1060 GISTFG
-1066 NTLKSIGISALVSLG
+1066 STLKSIGISALVSLG

-1086 WGIESRIKALN
+1086 WGIESGIKALN
-1097 ERLSQSQKAVDTA
+1097 EQLSQSQKAIDTA
-1110 NEKQKELSDEFSKV
+1110 NEKQKELSDEFSNI

-1189 NKTSVE
+1189 NKTNVE

-1221 GFKAKVNSDY
+1221 GFKAKVNNDY
-1231 ATEFNI
+1231 ATYFDI
-1237 ITGTHIKEDSDV
+1237 AGTHIKEDSDV
-1249 GYTKQEKLLSQIIS
+1249 GYGKQEEILNSILT
-1263 AYENKQ
+1263 
-1269 KVKVNDDNDNNYK
+1269 KVKNKKKMYLVNDNF
-1282 ASIAGG
+1282 
-1288 VGEAIN
+1288 
-1294 KSKLENN
+1294 LENFTFRQEEYL
-1301 PKDKSAFIILNNNEG
+1301 PEEYQTLDNNEG
-1316 VLEKVLKDVGIDL
+1316 VLEKVLKDIGIDL
-1329 NDFLEKY
+1329 NNFLEKY
-1336 NKYLDNPND
+1336 NNYIDNPND
-1345 TQNKTQVETWLK
+1345 TQNKAQVETWLK
-1357 QIEIQIKSFGGLKEA
+1357 QIEIQIKSFSGLKEA

-1443 NIVNQAYSN
+1443 DEVKQAYLN
-1452 MLNLSDEYKNGKITA
+1452 MLNLSDKYNNGKITA
-1467 SKYVKSIKDNI
+1467 SKYVKSIKDDVK
-1478 NNSGLD
+1478 NSGLD

-1538 DNVGELSLD
+1538 DNAGDLSLD

-1553 EASSKETQKFSSII
+1553 EASSKEAQKFSSII

-1583 VQSAYDTMKNVI
+1583 VQSAYDTMKSVI

-1630 RLNTAEYQKLIA
+1630 RLNTAEYQKLITA
-1642 VKKEELKLEAVRN
+1642 RKEELKLEAVRN
-1655 SLSLVKSLNSE
+1655 SLNLIKSLDNES
-1666 AKALEYL
+1666 KALEYL

-1684 QKEYNSLYAYIETQ
+1684 QKEYDSLYSYIETQ

-1708 QSAFNEVLNTLNK
+1708 QSAFNEILKSLNK
-1721 TLTLYDEMDTS
+1721 TLELYDKMDTT
-1732 YTSQFDGLT
+1732 YTSQFDGLS

-1747 NENKEALENQQAVL
+1747 NRNKEALENQQTAL
-1761 DNQKEALEDVKT
+1761 DNQKEALEDVKS
-1773 GYEKQKEALEDVV
+1773 GYEKQKEVLNDN
-1786 DGYEKQK
+1786 K
-1793 DVINNNITALEK
+1793 DALEK
-1805 NKNALEDLLSTYN
+1805 NKSALEDLLDTYN
-1818 EDKDNIN
+1818 DDKDNIN

-1831 TEYVKQTYDDKITA
+1831 TEYVKQTYEDKITA
-1845 IEKEKDAYE
+1845 IEKEKDAYK
-1854 DKIEKLKENLDAEK
+1854 DRVDQLKENLDAEK

-1893 LKNSNSTSD
+1893 LQNSTSSSD
-1902 KKRLQELQ
+1902 RKRLQELQ
-1910 NQLSEQQ
+1910 TQLSEQQ

-1923 QYNNSIDVRKE
+1923 QYDNSIDVRKE

-1939 YALKEAIWNKETEK
+1939 YTLKEKAWNKETEK

-1960 ERRMRTEAMNLIDGR
+1960 ERQMRTEAMRLMDSR
-1975 SNVFYNN
+1975 SNIFYNN

-1998 ETLWNTA
+1998 DNLWTTA
-2005 YTVLDKY
+2005 YGVLDKY
-2012 NLGQYNTMSIMD
+2012 NLGQYTTMGIMD
-2024 MLNHNI
+2024 MLNYNI
-2030 YNTQLMIDNV
+2030 YNTQLMIANV
-2040 DGQIQLLEN
+2040 DGQIQMLES
-2049 QIEVL
+2049 QIDVL

-2061 TASINDVEAAIDGT
+2061 TT
-2075 TGSINNV
+2075 SINNV
-2082 EAALD
+2082 ETALD
-2087 GVKNKIND
+2087 GVKNKISD
-2095 IETAYQQA
+2095 IETAYQNA

-2108 SFNNVSNGSGV
+2108 NFNNVSNGNGV
-2119 GTNVSKTKTK
+2119 GVDSSKTNTK
-2129 TPSKNKDNNKN
+2129 SPSENKDKNKN
-2140 KEKKSNEQAIETI
+2140 KSNKNNRNAVKEYKIIYNGKTYTSSSKSAYNAAKDIFNSMKINNPLLLTSPIYGIPDTHFSFGNKMIEQGNEMVIRAWI
-2153 LKKVL
+2153 
-2158 NQVPLSDVNKKD
+2158 
-2170 SLKQY
+2170 
-2175 IVTHLTYPYFYFVN
+2175 
-2189 YAKKLR
+2189 LR
-2195 NQELSSNYSYDWITR
+2195 NMTN
-2210 NGEWFTSRGSYGKY
+2210 KY
-2224 AKGTSYAKQGVAIVD
+2224 ASGTPYSKQGVAIVD
-2239 EEGIGSEYILKS
+2239 EEGIGSEYILKA

-2269 ETQLLKSLVND
+2269 ETQLLKSLVDD
-2280 KDKVRKIL
+2280 KDKVKKIL
-2288 NNADYLDYV
+2288 NNADYLDYI
-2297 GNKLTNGSLGV
+2297 GSKLTNGSLGI
-2308 KSNSILTDSLKNTM
+2308 KNNSILTDSLKNTM

-2357 NKIEKQIIKDFNR
+2357 NKIENQIIKDFNR

>member
-1 MSANNKAD
+1 MSTNNKAD
-9 IEIVIGANKIKT
+9 IEIVIGANKVKT
-21 KSQVEKDLKKILDE
+21 KSQVEKDLRKIFDE
-35 INKERYFSNGK
+35 INKEQYFSNGT
-46 RGVKVGVKASAKTQ
+46 RGVKVGVKSSTKTQ
-60 ITTDLKTIF
+60 IATDLKAIF
-69 KRINDSNNFLIKNIE
+69 KQINESSNSFLIKNIE

-96 LQETLGQL
+96 LQEALGQL
-104 KIKDIKVENV
+104 KIKDVKVETV
-114 VKTSNKTSNA
+114 IKTSNTTSNN

-140 NTNVSV
+140 NTTVSV

-159 QKQIESSKYTT
+159 QKQIESSKYAT

-188 TLDKSNMIN
+188 TLDKSNMIT
-197 SVQMKAEE
+197 SVKMKTEE
-205 LQRTVSEINNIRRQF
+205 LQQTVSEINNIRRQF
-220 DEVNVTSAIKKQNT
+220 DEVNVTSAINKKNT

-263 TTTFENRL
+263 TTSFENKL
-271 NNLLIKLDTPM
+271 NNLLTKLDTPI

-287 KSLKEEFNTINSEI
+287 KALKEEFNAINSEI

-329 TKLNNTYNDIMSNV
+329 TKLNNTYNDIISNV

-357 NFSYGNTGV
+357 NFSYGNAGV
-366 KGINDTYDNI
+366 KGINNTYDNI
-376 IGKIGKYNEELEQ
+376 IGEIRNYNKELEQ
-389 FKTDYINYINIIRN
+389 FKTEYINYINIIRN
-403 SQIGSDNFNHAVE
+403 SQIGSDEFNDAVKD
-416 NLNKLRNN
+416 LNKLRNA

-478 GNTKMSFAFKSLKSA
+478 GNTKMSFDFKSLKSA

-527 AEAGVTGQT
+527 TEAGVTGQT

-564 VKQMYQNVLALDT
+564 VKQMYQNVLSLDT

-591 KYDNFLTSSI
+591 EYDNFLTSSI
-601 GKAKELGASITD
+601 SKSKELGASITD
-613 YINATADFAR
+613 YVKATADFAR
-623 LGYNI
+623 LGYDT
-628 DSSAKLAE
+628 DSSAELAE
-636 SAILYKQVADD
+636 SSILYKQVADD
-647 INNIE
+647 INNVE

-664 FNISANQSQTI
+664 FNISASQSQTI

-797 VWSGLSDITKA
+797 VWSGLSDISKA

-822 FDSIMNNFADAK
+822 FDSIMNNFADAE

-861 VEILKST
+861 VEILKSS
-868 YESLSKSIINDGFVK
+868 YEALSKSIINDDSVK
-883 SLIDDATQLLNLI
+883 SLIEGATQLLDLL
-896 TKLNDNLGTFG
+896 TELNNGLGTFG
-907 TISTGVIGVTVFRLT
+907 TILTGVTGVTVFRLT
-922 KQFSNLNEFIQHI
+922 KQFSSLNEFIQHI

-945 KELIIQELSTQ
+945 KNSIIQELSTQ

-961 GNFIKTD
+961 SNFIKTD
-968 DSGNSSWKL
+968 NNGNSSWKL

-988 DYKERAEVIAK
+988 DYKKRVEVIAK

-1086 WGIESRIKALN
+1086 WGIESGIKALN
-1097 ERLSQSQKAVDTA
+1097 EQLSQSQKAIDTA

-1124 QENKSSLSSIQDE
+1124 QENKYSLSSIQDE

-1160 RYNTLANQIGDMFPS
+1160 RYNTLANQIGDIFPS

-1215 ANDVFS
+1215 ANDIFS
-1221 GFKAKVNSDY
+1221 GFKAKVNNDY
-1231 ATEFNI
+1231 ATE
-1237 ITGTHIKEDSDV
+1237 IKWFSRGNLIDNAVQEDSDV
-1249 GYTKQEKLLSQIIS
+1249 GYKKQEDLLNS
-1263 AYENKQ
+1263 
-1269 KVKVNDDNDNNYK
+1269 
-1282 ASIAGG
+1282 
-1288 VGEAIN
+1288 
-1294 KSKLENN
+1294 
-1301 PKDKSAFIILNNNEG
+1301 ILNAYKNNRKIAAISDPNSPYDVSNLSSILG
-1316 VLEKVLKDVGIDL
+1316 GYAALDNKNYVLEKVLKDIGINL
-1329 NDFLEKY
+1329 NEFQEKY

-1357 QIEIQIKSFGGLKEA
+1357 QIEIQIKSFSGLKEA

-1421 VDINKLVANLQT
+1421 VDINTLVANLQT

-1443 NIVNQAYSN
+1443 DEVKQAYSN
-1452 MLNLSDEYKNGKITA
+1452 MLNLSDKYSNGKVTA
-1467 SKYVKSIKDNI
+1467 SKYVKSIKDDVK
-1478 NNSGLD
+1478 NSGLD
-1484 KDLQEYLLKALNV
+1484 KELQEYLLKALNV

-1513 NKNKNNIEKY
+1513 NENKNNIEKY

-1553 EASSKETQKFSSII
+1553 EASSKEAQKFSSII
-1567 NTASE
+1567 NTTSE

-1630 RLNTAEYQKLIA
+1630 RLNTAEYQKLIT
-1642 VKKEELKLEAVRN
+1642 VKKEELKLEAIRN
-1655 SLSLVKSLNSE
+1655 SLSLIKSLNSE

-1684 QKEYNSLYAYIETQ
+1684 QKEYNSLYTYIETQ

-1708 QSAFNEVLNTLNK
+1708 QSAFNEVLKTLNK
-1721 TLTLYDEMDTS
+1721 TLALYDEMDTS

-1747 NENKEALENQQAVL
+1747 NENKEALENQQTAL
-1761 DNQKEALEDVKT
+1761 NNQKEALEDVKT

-1793 DVINNNITALEK
+1793 DVINNNINALEK
-1805 NKNALEDLLSTYN
+1805 NKSALEDLLSTYN
-1818 EDKDNIN
+1818 EDKDSIN

-1868 DLYEYQKSISSKKN
+1868 DLYEYQKSISNKKN

-1893 LKNSNSTSD
+1893 LKSSNSTSD

-1923 QYNNSIDVRKE
+1923 QYNNSIDIRKE

-1939 YALKEAIWNKETEK
+1939 YALKEALWNKETEK
-1953 LQEVVNN
+1953 LHEVVNN
-1960 ERRMRTEAMNLIDGR
+1960 ERQMRTEAMNLIDSR

-1998 ETLWNTA
+1998 ETLWTTA

-2030 YNTQLMIDNV
+2030 YNTQLMINNV

-2061 TASINDVEAAIDGT
+2061 TLKINDVEAAIDGT

-2119 GTNVSKTKTK
+2119 DTNVSKTKTK

-2140 KEKKSNEQAIETI
+2140 KSNKNNRNVVKPYRIIYNGKIYASSSKSKSVAAKDIFNSMKINNPLLLTSPIYGIPNTQFSFGDKLIEQGNEMAIRVWI
-2153 LKKVL
+2153 
-2158 NQVPLSDVNKKD
+2158 
-2170 SLKQY
+2170 
-2175 IVTHLTYPYFYFVN
+2175 
-2189 YAKKLR
+2189 LR
-2195 NQELSSNYSYDWITR
+2195 NMKN
-2210 NGEWFTSRGSYGKY
+2210 KY
-2224 AKGTSYAKQGVAIVD
+2224 AKGTSYSKQGVAMVD

-2269 ETQLLKSLVND
+2269 ETQLLKSLVDD
-2280 KDKVRKIL
+2280 KDKVKKIL
-2288 NNADYLDYV
+2288 NNADYLDYI
-2297 GNKLTNGSLGV
+2297 GSKLTNGSLGV

-2357 NKIEKQIIKDFNR
+2357 NKIEKQIVKDFNR

>member
-1 MSANNKAD
+1 MSTNNKAD

-21 KSQVEKDLKKILDE
+21 KSQVEKDLRKILDE
-35 INKERYFSNGK
+35 INKERYFSNGT

-96 LQETLGQL
+96 LQEALGQL

-114 VKTSNKTSNA
+114 IKTSNTTSNN

-140 NTNVSV
+140 NANVSV

-197 SVQMKAEE
+197 SVQMKTEE
-205 LQRTVSEINNIRRQF
+205 LQQTVSEINNIRRQF
-220 DEVNVTSAIKKQNT
+220 DEANVTSAIDKKNT

-263 TTTFENRL
+263 TTNFENRL
-271 NNLLIKLDTPM
+271 NELLKKFNTPM
-282 SVKTF
+282 SVNAF
-287 KSLKEEFNTINSEI
+287 KSLKEEFNVINSEI
-301 STVEHKISALNIK
+301 SAVEHKFSALSIK
-314 SINFDKLQTNSDELK
+314 SINFDKLQTDSDELK
-329 TKLNNTYNDIMSNV
+329 TKLSNTYTTIMSNV
-343 KKLSQEQQSLIQSS
+343 KKLNKEQQDLIQSS
-357 NFSYGNTGV
+357 NFSFGNTGV
-366 KGINDTYDNI
+366 KGIENTFDNVNDDIRIYTE
-376 IGKIGKYNEELEQ
+376 KLEGY
-389 FKTDYINYINIIRN
+389 KTQYVNYINTIKN
-403 SQIGSDNFNHAVE
+403 EEIGSYLFDDAIKGLKELQNE
-416 NLNKLRNN
+416 
-424 VDLSTQEIK
+424 VDLSTQEINK
-433 QKVTNAF
+433 KVNNAF
-440 ASYNNLSK
+440 SSYGNLSK

-457 KGVQNLL
+457 KSVQNLL
-464 SNINTWGTQNDRIF
+464 SSINIWGKQNDRIF
-478 GNTKMSFAFKSLKSA
+478 GNTKMSFAFKSLRSA
-493 VENAISSMHNLSKE
+493 VENATQSMHTLTKE
-507 EQELLSKDLSLQFK
+507 EQELLSKDLASQFK
-521 KLKQSA
+521 ELKESA
-527 AEAGVTGQT
+527 SEAGVTGQT

-564 VKQMYQNVLALDT
+564 VKQMYQNVLSLDT

-591 KYDNFLTSSI
+591 KYDSFLTSSI
-601 GKAKELGASITD
+601 SKSKELGASITD
-613 YINATADFAR
+613 YVNATADFAR
-623 LGYNI
+623 LGYDT
-628 DSSAKLAE
+628 DSSAELAE
-636 SAILYKQVADD
+636 SSILYKQVADD
-647 INNIE
+647 INNVE

-664 FNISANQSQTI
+664 FNISASQSQTI

-797 VWSGLSDITKA
+797 VWSGLSDISKA

-822 FDSIMNNFADAK
+822 FDSIMNNFADAE

-861 VEILKST
+861 VEILKSS
-868 YESLSKSIINDGFVK
+868 YEALSKSIINDDSVK
-883 SLIDDATQLLNLI
+883 SLIEGATQLLDLL
-896 TKLNDNLGTFG
+896 TELNNGLGTFG
-907 TISTGVIGVTVFRLT
+907 TILTGVTGVTVFRLT
-922 KQFSNLNEFIQHI
+922 KQFSSLNEFIQHI

-945 KELIIQELSTQ
+945 KNSIIQELSTQ
-956 KDNLI
+956 KDSLI
-961 GNFIKTD
+961 SSFIKTD
-968 DSGNSSWKL
+968 NNGNSSWKL

-982 QIIENK
+982 QIAENK
-988 DYKERAEVIAK
+988 EYQERATAIKNE
-999 KGLTVENYQ
+999 GLAVEKYQ

-1046 VVNKLGENYKKSVK
+1046 VVSKLGDNYKKSVK
-1060 SVSAFG
+1060 GISTFG
-1066 NTLKSIGISALVSLG
+1066 STLKSIGISALVSLG

-1086 WGIESRIKALN
+1086 FGVESGIKALN
-1097 ERLSQSQKAVDTA
+1097 EQLSQSQKAIDTA

-1160 RYNTLANQIGDMFPS
+1160 RYNTLANQIGDIFPS

-1189 NKTSVE
+1189 NKTNVE

-1221 GFKAKVNSDY
+1221 GFKAKVNNDY
-1231 ATEFNI
+1231 ATYFDI
-1237 ITGTHIKEDSDV
+1237 AGTHIKEDSDV
-1249 GYTKQEKLLSQIIS
+1249 GYGKQEEILNSILT
-1263 AYENKQ
+1263 
-1269 KVKVNDDNDNNYK
+1269 KVKNKKKMYLVNDNF
-1282 ASIAGG
+1282 
-1288 VGEAIN
+1288 
-1294 KSKLENN
+1294 LENFTFRQEEYL
-1301 PKDKSAFIILNNNEG
+1301 PEEYQTLDNNEG
-1316 VLEKVLKDVGIDL
+1316 VLEKVLKDIGIDL
-1329 NDFLEKY
+1329 NNFLKQY
-1336 NKYLDNPND
+1336 NNYIDNPND
-1345 TQNKTQVETWLK
+1345 TQNKAQVETWLK
-1357 QIEIQIKSFGGLKEA
+1357 QIEIQIKSFSGLKEA

-1421 VDINKLVANLQT
+1421 VDINTLVANLQT

-1443 NIVNQAYSN
+1443 DEVKQAYSN
-1452 MLNLSDEYKNGKITA
+1452 MLNLSDKYSNGKVTA
-1467 SKYVKSIKDNI
+1467 SNYVKSIKDDVK
-1478 NNSGLD
+1478 NSGLD

-1513 NKNKNNIEKY
+1513 NENKNNIEKY

-1538 DNVGELSLD
+1538 DNVGDLSLD

-1553 EASSKETQKFSSII
+1553 EASSKEAQKFSSII

-1630 RLNTAEYQKLIA
+1630 RLNTAEYQKLIT
-1642 VKKEELKLEAVRN
+1642 VKKEELKLEAIRN
-1655 SLSLVKSLNSE
+1655 SLSLIKSLNSE

-1684 QKEYNSLYAYIETQ
+1684 QKEYNSLYTYIETQ

-1721 TLTLYDEMDTS
+1721 TLALYDEMDTS

-1747 NENKEALENQQAVL
+1747 NENKEALENQQTAL
-1761 DNQKEALEDVKT
+1761 NNQKEALEDVKT

-1793 DVINNNITALEK
+1793 DVINNNINALEK
-1805 NKNALEDLLSTYN
+1805 NKSALEDLLSTYN
-1818 EDKDNIN
+1818 EDKDSIN

-1939 YALKEAIWNKETEK
+1939 YALKEALWNKETEK
-1953 LQEVVNN
+1953 LHEVVNN
-1960 ERRMRTEAMNLIDGR
+1960 ERRMRTEAMNLIDSR

-1998 ETLWNTA
+1998 ETLWTTA

-2030 YNTQLMIDNV
+2030 YNTQLMINNV

-2061 TASINDVEAAIDGT
+2061 TLKINDVEAAIDGT

-2129 TPSKNKDNNKN
+2129 TPSKNKDSNKN
-2140 KEKKSNEQAIETI
+2140 KSNKNKSNKNNRNAVKPYRIIYNGKVYASSSKSKSVAAKDIFNSMKINNPLLLTSPIYGIPNTQFSFGNKLIEQGNEMAIRVWI
-2153 LKKVL
+2153 
-2158 NQVPLSDVNKKD
+2158 
-2170 SLKQY
+2170 
-2175 IVTHLTYPYFYFVN
+2175 
-2189 YAKKLR
+2189 LR
-2195 NQELSSNYSYDWITR
+2195 NMKN
-2210 NGEWFTSRGSYGKY
+2210 KY
-2224 AKGTSYAKQGVAIVD
+2224 AKGTSYSKQGVAIVD

-2269 ETQLLKSLVND
+2269 ETQLLKSLVDD
-2280 KDKVRKIL
+2280 KDKVKKIL
-2288 NNADYLDYV
+2288 NNADYLDYI
-2297 GNKLTNGSLGV
+2297 GSKLTNGSLGI
-2308 KSNSILTDSLKNTM
+2308 KNNSILTDSLKNTM

-2357 NKIEKQIIKDFNR
+2357 DKIEKQIIKDFNR